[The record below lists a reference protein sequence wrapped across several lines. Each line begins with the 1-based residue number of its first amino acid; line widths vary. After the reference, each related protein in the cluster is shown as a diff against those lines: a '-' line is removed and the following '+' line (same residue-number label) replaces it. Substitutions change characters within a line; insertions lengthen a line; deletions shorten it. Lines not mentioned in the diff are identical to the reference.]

1 MRISDWRSDVCSSDI
16 RMHIKPALGGVSSS
30 GLRPQEAQRFVA
42 TLTLSLGAGTTHSDY
57 AVLRSALR
65 TAADLE
71 LIDRA
76 PIRGVRLPSIPKTRV
91 TILHLDELVRLADA
105 VPKIGREHA

>member
-1 MRISDWRSDVCSSDI
+1 
-16 RMHIKPALGGVSSS
+16 MHSKQALGGVSLS

-42 TLTLSLGAGTTHSDY
+42 TLTLPLGAGTTHSVY

-76 PIRGVRLPSIPKTRV
+76 PIRGVRLPSIPNTRV
-91 TILHLDELVRLADA
+91 TTLHPDTLVPLPTP
-105 VPKIGREHA
+105 VPTTCPPLVYVTPVYGP